1 MIYILFTIFMDILY
15 CTNYSSRYYIQMCH
29 IKQIQNCKK
38 MTWVPVNENYF
49 NNFIFAKFTKHM
61 KTKNSYIE
69 EWQWD
74 QEQDLTPDLWVMA
87 RWDFQWLSLG
97 YETERVEEDTS
108 CCWFLIGCLWR
119 RPGSDWFAVSG
130 PWRLETWTRGA
141 GFLCRPCPGLRQF
154 YC

>member
-1 MIYILFTIFMDILY
+1 MIYYSLFSWT
-15 CTNYSSRYYIQMCH
+15 YYIA
-29 IKQIQNCKK
+29 QITQADITFKCVISNKFKIAKK
-38 MTWVPVNENYF
+38 WVPVNENYF

-74 QEQDLTPDLWVMA
+74 WEHNLTPDLWVMA
-87 RWDFQWLSLG
+87 QWDFQWLSPG